1 MKAGNF
7 AVELA
12 ECRVE
17 DERAAGVARV
27 RSTLRLDGASA
38 CIDCHHTIEPKR
50 RHAMPSAKRCVSCQT
65 RIEHEKRR
73 A

>member
-12 ECRVE
+12 ESRVE

-27 RSTLRLDGASA
+27 RSRLRRDGASV
-38 CIDCHHTIEPKR
+38 CIDCGHAIEPAR
-50 RHAMPSAKRCVSCQT
+50 CRAMPSARRCVSCQT

>member
-12 ECRVE
+12 ESRVE

-27 RSTLRLDGASA
+27 RSKLRRDGAPA
-38 CIDCHHTIEPKR
+38 CIDCHHAIEPAR
-50 RHAMPSAKRCVSCQT
+50 RRALPSAKRCITCQIK
-65 RIEHEKRR
+65 IENVKRR